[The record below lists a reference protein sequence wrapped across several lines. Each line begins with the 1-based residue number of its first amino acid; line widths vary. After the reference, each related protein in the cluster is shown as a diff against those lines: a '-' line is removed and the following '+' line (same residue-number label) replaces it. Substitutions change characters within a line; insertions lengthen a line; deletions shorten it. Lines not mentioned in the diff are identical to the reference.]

1 MLARDF
7 TTSIA
12 ELGKAHAL
20 RPQERMVMYRLERL
34 RLLQNPKSHG

>member
-7 TTSIA
+7 MTAIGA
-12 ELGKAHAL
+12 LVKAHAL